1 MGTIP
6 FPTTSAVVI
15 RRCEIVGSIAT
26 VATARCI
33 RVWIVRQG
41 RIELSVGSGRRRAVV
56 LLLSPGDIDG
66 GIQLLLEMPLPS
78 TGRAVGDLLRAEGG
92 DLVVPAPVSLDFRTF
107 GSPIAER
114 RSGRDG

>member
-1 MGTIP
+1 
-6 FPTTSAVVI
+6 
-15 RRCEIVGSIAT
+15 
-26 VATARCI
+26 
-33 RVWIVRQG
+33 VWIVRQG

-66 GIQLLLEMPLPS
+66 GIQLLLEMPLPY